1 MLRFLN
7 TFSSYGHSN
16 KISNKVGCN
25 GEYFAHSRYENGSQT
40 RSIVLIVLFAVFIK

>member
-25 GEYFAHSRYENGSQT
+25 WGYAHSRYENGSQT
-40 RSIVLIVLFAVFIK
+40 RLIVLIVLFAVFIK